1 MKEITLGSNDGGQ
14 RIDKFLSKTLCKMPQ
29 SMLYKSLRKGRVRV
43 NGKKI
48 TDGKFMLTSGDT
60 LSLYINDE
68 FFETEPTKFD
78 FLTAPANIDIVYED
92 ENILLVNKAPAL
104 AVHDFEGSSTDT
116 LINRIIHYLYN
127 KKEYI
132 PENENSFEPA
142 LCNRI
147 DRNTCGI
154 VIAAKNAAALRE
166 MNEMIRLHR
175 VEKKYLALCHGAP
188 KKENG
193 ELKFYLKKLADKN
206 IVEVSEKPFPDHKT
220 AITLYKVLKKT
231 PEFSLLEL
239 TLKTGRTHQIRAS
252 LSHIGCSIVGDGKYG
267 KSHALDLKLGFPY
280 QALCSYYVKFNFEEA
295 GTLKYLNG
303 KSFTV
308 SDIWFKDK
316 I

>member
-1 MKEITLGSNDGGQ
+1 MREITLNQNDGGQ
-14 RIDKFLSKTLCKMPQ
+14 RLDKFLSKTLCKMPQ
-29 SMLYKSLRKGRVRV
+29 SMLYKSIRKGRVRV
-43 NGKKI
+43 NGKKV
-48 TDGKFMLTSGDT
+48 TDGKLMLSVGDT

-68 FFETEPTKFD
+68 FFESEPTKFD
-78 FLTAPANIDIVYED
+78 FLTAPANIDVVYED
-92 ENILLVNKAPAL
+92 QNILLANKAPAL

-127 KKEYI
+127 KKEYD
-132 PENENSFEPA
+132 PESENSFEPA

-166 MNEMIRLHR
+166 MNEMIKAHK

-188 KKENG
+188 KKESG
-193 ELKFYLKKLADKN
+193 ELKLYLKKLSDKN
-206 IVEVSEKPFPDHKT
+206 IVEVSERPLPDHKT

-252 LSHIGCSIVGDGKYG
+252 LAHIGCAILGDGKYG
-267 KSHALDLKLGFPY
+267 KSHALDSKLGFPY
-280 QALCSYYVKFNFEEA
+280 QALCSYFVKFNFEDAE
-295 GTLKYLNG
+295 TLNYLNG
-303 KSFTV
+303 KSFSV

>member
-1 MKEITLGSNDGGQ
+1 MREITLNQNDGGQ
-14 RIDKFLSKTLCKMPQ
+14 RLDKFLSKTLCKMPQ
-29 SMLYKSLRKGRVRV
+29 SMLYKSIRKGRVRV
-43 NGKKI
+43 NGKKV
-48 TDGKFMLTSGDT
+48 TDGKLMLSVGDT
-60 LSLYINDE
+60 LSLYINNE
-68 FFETEPTKFD
+68 FFETEHTKFD
-78 FLTAPANIDIVYED
+78 FLTAPANIDVVYED
-92 ENILLVNKAPAL
+92 QNILLANKAPAL

-127 KKEYI
+127 KKEYD
-132 PENENSFEPA
+132 PESENSFEPA

-166 MNEMIRLHR
+166 MNEMIKAHK

-188 KKENG
+188 KKESG
-193 ELKFYLKKLADKN
+193 ELKFYLKKLSDKN
-206 IVEVSEKPFPDHKT
+206 IVEVSERPLPDHKT

-252 LSHIGCSIVGDGKYG
+252 LAHIGCAILGDGKYG
-267 KSHALDLKLGFPY
+267 KSHALDSKLGFPY
-280 QALCSYYVKFNFEEA
+280 QALCSYFVKFNFEDAE
-295 GTLKYLNG
+295 TLNYLNG
-303 KSFTV
+303 KSFSV

>member
-1 MKEITLGSNDGGQ
+1 MKEIKLGSNDGGQ
-14 RIDKFLSKTLCKMPQ
+14 RLDKFLSKTLCKMPQ
-29 SMLYKSLRKGRVRV
+29 SMLYKSIRKGRVRV

-68 FFETEPTKFD
+68 FFESAPTKSD
-78 FLTAPANIDIVYED
+78 FLTAPDKLDIVYED
-92 ENILLVNKAPAL
+92 DNILLVNKAPAL

-154 VIAAKNAAALRE
+154 VIAAKNAQALRE
-166 MNEMIRLHR
+166 MNEMIKAHK
-175 VEKKYLALCHGAP
+175 VEKKYLALCHGTPEKAS
-188 KKENG
+188 G
-193 ELKFYLKKLADKN
+193 ELKFYLKKIADQN
-206 IVEVSEKPFPDHKT
+206 IVEVSERPLPEHKT

-252 LSHIGCSIVGDGKYG
+252 LAHIGCAIVGDGKYG
-267 KSHALDLKLGFPY
+267 KSHAADLKLGFPY
-280 QALCSYYVKFNFEEA
+280 QALCSYYVKFNFDDA
-295 GTLKYLNG
+295 DALKYLNG

>member
-1 MKEITLGSNDGGQ
+1 MKEITLSKNDGGQ
-14 RIDKFLSKTLCKMPQ
+14 PLYKFLSKALPKMPQ
-29 SMLYKSLRKGRVRV
+29 SMLYKSIRKGRVRV

-48 TDGKFMLTSGDT
+48 TDGKLMLSEGDT
-60 LSLYINDE
+60 LALYINDE
-68 FFETEPTKFD
+68 FFESEPTKFD
-78 FLTAPANIDIVYED
+78 FLTAPTNIDVVYED

-116 LINRIIHYLYN
+116 LINRIIHYLYD
-127 KKEYI
+127 KKEYD
-132 PENENSFEPA
+132 PKSENSFEPA

-154 VIAAKNAAALRE
+154 VIAAKNAQALRE
-166 MNEMIRLHR
+166 MNEMIKEHK

-188 KKENG
+188 KKESG
-193 ELKFYLKKLADKN
+193 ELKFFLKKLSDKN
-206 IVEVSEKPFPDHKT
+206 LVLVSEKPLPEHKT

-252 LSHIGCSIVGDGKYG
+252 LSHIGCAILGDGKYG
-267 KSHALDLKLGFPY
+267 KSYARDSKLGFPY
-280 QALCSYYVKFNFEEA
+280 QALCSYYVKFNFEGA
-295 GTLKYLNG
+295 DALKYLNG
-303 KSFTV
+303 KSFSV

>member
-1 MKEITLGSNDGGQ
+1 MREITLNQNDGGQ
-14 RIDKFLSKTLCKMPQ
+14 RLDKFLSKTLCKMPQ
-29 SMLYKSLRKGRVRV
+29 SMLYKSIRKGRVRV
-43 NGKKI
+43 NGKKV
-48 TDGKFMLTSGDT
+48 TDGKLMLSVGDT
-60 LSLYINDE
+60 LSLYINNE
-68 FFETEPTKFD
+68 FFETEHTKFD
-78 FLTAPANIDIVYED
+78 FLTAPANIDVVYED
-92 ENILLVNKAPAL
+92 QNILLANKAPAL

-127 KKEYI
+127 KKEYD
-132 PENENSFEPA
+132 PESENSFEPA

-166 MNEMIRLHR
+166 MNEMIKAHK

-188 KKENG
+188 KKESG
-193 ELKFYLKKLADKN
+193 ELKLYLKKLSDKN
-206 IVEVSEKPFPDHKT
+206 IVEVSERPLPDHKT

-252 LSHIGCSIVGDGKYG
+252 LAHIGCAILGDGKYG
-267 KSHALDLKLGFPY
+267 KSHALDSKLGFPY
-280 QALCSYYVKFNFEEA
+280 QALCSYFVKFNFEDAE
-295 GTLKYLNG
+295 TLNYLNG
-303 KSFTV
+303 KSFSV

>member
-1 MKEITLGSNDGGQ
+1 MRDITLNQNDGGQ
-14 RIDKFLSKTLCKMPQ
+14 RLDKFISKTLCKMPQ
-29 SMLYKSLRKGRVRV
+29 SMLYKSIRKGRVRV
-43 NGKKI
+43 NGKKV
-48 TDGKFMLTSGDT
+48 TDGKFMLSVGDT

-68 FFETEPTKFD
+68 FFETEPTRFD

-127 KKEYI
+127 KKEYL

-154 VIAAKNAAALRE
+154 VIAAKNAQALRE
-166 MNEMIRLHR
+166 MNELIKEHK

-188 KKENG
+188 KKGSG
-193 ELKFYLKKLADKN
+193 ELKFFLKKLSDKN
-206 IVEVSEKPFPDHKT
+206 LVLVSEKPLPEHKT

-231 PEFSLLEL
+231 SEFSLLEL

-252 LSHIGCSIVGDGKYG
+252 LSHIGCAIVGDGKYG
-267 KSHALDLKLGFPY
+267 KSFASDSKLGFPY
-280 QALCSYYVKFNFEEA
+280 QALCSYFVKFNFEDAE
-295 GTLKYLNG
+295 TLKYLNG
-303 KSFTV
+303 KSFSV

>member
-1 MKEITLGSNDGGQ
+1 MKEIAIGKNDGGQ
-14 RIDKFLSKTLCKMPQ
+14 RLDKFLSKMLCKMPQ

-48 TDGKFMLTSGDT
+48 TDGKFILTSGNT

-68 FFETEPTKFD
+68 FFESAPNKFD
-78 FLTAPANIDIVYED
+78 FLTAPASLDVVYED
-92 ENILLVNKAPAL
+92 DNILLVNKAPAL

-127 KKEYI
+127 KKEYL

-154 VIAAKNAAALRE
+154 VIAAKNAQALRE
-166 MNEMIRLHR
+166 MNELIKEHK

-188 KKENG
+188 KKESG
-193 ELKFYLKKLADKN
+193 ELKFFLKKLSDKN
-206 IVEVSEKPFPDHKT
+206 LVLVSEKPLPEHKT

-231 PEFSLLEL
+231 SEFSLLEL

-252 LSHIGCSIVGDGKYG
+252 LAHIGCAILGDGKYG
-267 KSHALDLKLGFPY
+267 KSFASDSKLGFPY
-280 QALCSYYVKFNFEEA
+280 QALCSYFVKFNFEDAE
-295 GTLKYLNG
+295 TLKYLNG
-303 KSFTV
+303 KSFSV